1 MPVRTNTYVG
11 VAGWWGTMGIAEGCY
26 TLMVMEVALALV
38 LVLVLVD
45 RVLVRAMPYRA
56 EAVERCGVL
65 RVTLVV
71 YED

>member
-26 TLMVMEVALALV
+26 TLMVMEVALV

-45 RVLVRAMPYRA
+45 RVLVTSH
-56 EAVERCGVL
+56 AVQSRSGGALWCSARHPGSL
-65 RVTLVV
+65 
-71 YED
+71 